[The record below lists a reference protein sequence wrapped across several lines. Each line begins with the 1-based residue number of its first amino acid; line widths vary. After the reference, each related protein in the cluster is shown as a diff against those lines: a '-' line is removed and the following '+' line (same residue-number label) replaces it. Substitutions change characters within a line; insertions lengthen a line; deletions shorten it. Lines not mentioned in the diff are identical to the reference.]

1 MPGANKW
8 PQSVKPQAH
17 NVRACAGGALETNKQ
32 KKTYCQAAEKVFN
45 GLLSDIIGQV
55 SQEGCVG
62 RAAGQLRPV
71 DVGFT
76 GRPGCCG
83 QDGAVDGRSSVAVLL
98 RVPGGR
104 H

>member
-8 PQSVKPQAH
+8 LQAVKPQAPT
-17 NVRACAGGALETNKQ
+17 VKARVKACE
-32 KKTYCQAAEKVFN
+32 KTYCQAAEELFD

-62 RAAGQLRPV
+62 RAAGQLRTV

-83 QDGAVDGRSSVAVLL
+83 QDGAVDGGSSVAVLL
-98 RVPGGR
+98 CVPGGR